1 MKPLRT
7 LPGLLLLAALVGCGD
22 SSMDPGATMPEGE
35 PAVPEGERIDFSRN
49 TSFDGNVLSVDVGSD
64 DAAVKLNTLRD
75 AVATEEYRPPIPNH
89 SGRSWV
95 LRNAAH
101 DSTSLVYALVSWDN
115 DDPTDYLAAGWW
127 VHVAQADPDPGN
139 VERAIFIDGPE
150 IDSGAPPTMPVTGQ
164 ARYAGG
170 AGGVVQYVYG
180 ADWGDLAG
188 DYALGEYTATMTVVA
203 DFGDGTIAGCLG
215 CVGDIE
221 PERRHLA
228 GVYEDVLEIDLPDHL
243 APVAEYEVHFAPSAY
258 AAGGTFESTEARVTH
273 PTRAVTEAEGFWGGS
288 FSNVDDPDGHPRLV
302 SGFSE
307 AYFLEEDGSE
317 VLLWG
322 IFNALSEAMTPQ

>member
-1 MKPLRT
+1 MKPLWT
-7 LPGLLLLAALVGCGD
+7 LPGLVLLAALVGCGG
-22 SSMDPGATMPEGE
+22 SSMDREASAT
-35 PAVPEGERIDFSRN
+35 EGERIDFSRN
-49 TSFDGNVLSVDVGSD
+49 TSFDGNVLTVDVGSG
-64 DAAVKLNTLRD
+64 DATLKLNTLRD
-75 AVATEEYRPPIPNH
+75 AIATEEYRPPIPNH

-95 LRNAAH
+95 LRNAAY

-127 VHVAQADPDPGN
+127 VHVSQEEPDPAGIQ
-139 VERAIFIDGPE
+139 RAIFIDGPE
-150 IDSGAPPTMPVTGQ
+150 IDSTDPPTMPVTGK

-180 ADWGDLAG
+180 TDWGDLAG
-188 DYALGEYTATMTVVA
+188 EYALGEYTATMTAVA
-203 DFGDGTIAGCLG
+203 DFGSGTIAGCLG

-243 APVAEYEVHFAPSAY
+243 APVAEYEIHFAPFAY
-258 AAGGTFESTEARVTH
+258 DANGTFESTETRVTH
-273 PTRAVTEAEGFWGGS
+273 PTRAITEAEGFWGGV
-288 FSNVDDPDGHPRLV
+288 FSNVDDPDGNPRLV

-307 AYFLEEDGSE
+307 AYFLEEDGSK

-322 IFNALSEAMTPQ
+322 IFNVLSEAMPPQ